1 MCYRQSLQDRN
12 FNKTKDSQTN
22 LNLSDKM
29 RVNF

>member
-1 MCYRQSLQDRN
+1 MCYRQGLQDGN